1 MMQKILLIGL
11 DGVGKTALY
20 QKFFL
25 KKDTV
30 QLEKIPPTRGIAKY
44 NHDFLRTDYTIIDA
58 GGGKEFRQ
66 GYIGNTELV
75 KDLSAI
81 VFIVDVQNPSKFQ
94 ETTNFFTVWLKSIV
108 NNIQGVK
115 GYLLYNKVDPG
126 KEAQIKQGLAHLAQL
141 LVPVESLF
149 PGEMVK
155 TLTSIYSDSTN
166 QIFQR
171 MLLDLMP
178 KKMSVP
184 VEPRRIE
191 HHVATPT
198 PQVQK
203 PPTITPP
210 VVQNESFIT
219 QPAKIEERKTTI
231 PPVMTPP
238 QVKEKITPPT
248 VTPPPVT
255 PPKITEPPT
264 TGVPQVTPPA
274 VSSPLEK
281 AEADRIKEKMAERL
295 TDIIEATLDN
305 NPGFV
310 AVAVYS
316 ENVEL
321 LVGAVQQGG
330 NPQILKS
337 IEATLKKINLEE
349 YMSRLGK
356 VSVGGE
362 GHIKIDT
369 FDIFFE
375 KVSPEHLSTV
385 ICSSLEEG
393 TIDNILQLNRYLNQA
408 LSVSPEGDEQSFK
421 RADLMAELKM
431 RLHSRGKSVDH
442 VG

>member
-25 KKDTV
+25 KKDPT
-30 QLEKIPPTRGIAKY
+30 QLLKIPPTRGIAKY
-44 NHDFLRTDYTIIDA
+44 SHDFLRTDYTIIDA

-66 GYIGNTELV
+66 GYVGNTELV
-75 KDLSAI
+75 KDLSAV
-81 VFIVDVQNPSKFQ
+81 VFVVDAQNTSKFQ
-94 ETTNFFTVWLKSIV
+94 ETANFFTVWIKSIA
-108 NNIQGVK
+108 NHLKGIK
-115 GYLLYNKVDPG
+115 GYLLYNKIDPG
-126 KEAQIKQGLAHLAQL
+126 KEGQVKQGLAHIAQL
-141 LVPVESLF
+141 LAPVESLF

-155 TLTSIYSDSTN
+155 TLTSIYSDATN

-178 KKMSVP
+178 KRMSVP
-184 VEPRRIE
+184 DTLRRIDSTP
-191 HHVATPT
+191 ATTTPT
-198 PQVQK
+198 TPAVS
-203 PPTITPP
+203 PPM
-210 VVQNESFIT
+210 VEEEYIT
-219 QPAKIEERKTTI
+219 QPIKAVESKITVPTTLPP
-231 PPVMTPP
+231 PPVTL
-238 QVKEKITPPT
+238 
-248 VTPPPVT
+248 PPVT
-255 PPKITEPPT
+255 PPKLTEPT
-264 TGVPQVTPPA
+264 NTSESAITPPA
-274 VSSPLEK
+274 ISSPMEK
-281 AEADRIKEKMAERL
+281 AEADLMKTKMAERL
-295 TDIIEATLDN
+295 SDIIEATLDN

-310 AVAVYS
+310 AIAVYS

-337 IEATLKKINLEE
+337 IEATLMKINLEE

-356 VSVGGE
+356 VREGGE

-375 KVSPEHLSTV
+375 KVSPVHLSTV
-385 ICSSLEEG
+385 ICSALEED
-393 TIDNILQLNRYLNQA
+393 TIRNILQLNKYLNQA
-408 LSVSPEGDEQSFK
+408 LSISPEGGDEDSFK
-421 RADLMAELKM
+421 RVDLMAELKM

>member
-25 KKDTV
+25 KKDPA
-30 QLEKIPPTRGIAKY
+30 QLLKIQPTRGIAKY
-44 NHDFLRTDYTIIDA
+44 EHDFLRTDYTIIDA

-66 GYIGNTELV
+66 GYIGNAELIS
-75 KDLSAI
+75 DLSAI
-81 VFIVDVQNPSKFQ
+81 VFVVDVQNTQKYQ
-94 ETTNFFTVWLKSIV
+94 ETANFFNVWLKSVANSIK
-108 NNIQGVK
+108 GVQ

-126 KEAQIKQGLAHLAQL
+126 KEGQVKQGLAHIAQL
-141 LVPVESLF
+141 LGPIESMF

-178 KKMSVP
+178 KRMSVP

-191 HHVATPT
+191 STPTTPT
-198 PQVQK
+198 P
-203 PPTITPP
+203 PTVTPP
-210 VVQNESFIT
+210 VVKES
-219 QPAKIEERKTTI
+219 P
-231 PPVMTPP
+231 MTPP
-238 QVKEKITPPT
+238 VRVEKGPPIVSAQITTPPLVKEKITPP
-248 VTPPPVT
+248 PVA
-255 PPKITEPPT
+255 PPKLTDPT
-264 TGVPQVTPPA
+264 KTSDLGIAPPA
-274 VSSPLEK
+274 VGVSSPMEK
-281 AEADRIKEKMAERL
+281 AEADRIRAKTAERL
-295 TDIIEATLDN
+295 TDIIEATLNN
-305 NPGFV
+305 NPVFE
-310 AVAVYS
+310 AIAVYS

-330 NPQILKS
+330 NPQILNS
-337 IEATLKKINLEE
+337 IELTLRKINLEE

-356 VSVGGE
+356 VRVGGE

-385 ICSSLEEG
+385 ICSALEEN
-393 TIDNILQLNRYLNQA
+393 TINNILQLNRYLNQA
-408 LSVSPEGDEQSFK
+408 LSITSADADEDTFK
-421 RADLMAELKM
+421 RSDLMAELKL
-431 RLHSRGKSVDH
+431 RLQNRGKSVDH

>member
-30 QLEKIPPTRGIAKY
+30 QLEKIPPTRGVAKY
-44 NHDFLRTDYTIIDA
+44 DHDFLRTDYTIIDA

-66 GYIGNTELV
+66 GYIGNIELV

-81 VFIVDVQNPSKFQ
+81 VFVVDAQNPSKFQ
-94 ETTNFFTVWLKSIV
+94 ETVNFFTVWLKSIA
-108 NNIQGVK
+108 NHIKGVK
-115 GYLLYNKVDPG
+115 GYLLYNKIDPG
-126 KEAQIKQGLAHLAQL
+126 KEAQVKQGLAHIAQL
-141 LVPVESLF
+141 MGPVESLF

-184 VEPRRIE
+184 LEPRRIE
-191 HHVATPT
+191 QRQPSTQTP
-198 PQVQK
+198 PV
-203 PPTITPP
+203 ITPP
-210 VVQNESFIT
+210 VTQNDSYIT
-219 QPAKIEERKTTI
+219 QPAKIEERKMPV
-231 PPVMTPP
+231 PPVITPP
-238 QVKEKITPPT
+238 QVTPPKLTEPMLTSEPT
-248 VTPPPVT
+248 VTPPA
-255 PPKITEPPT
+255 I
-264 TGVPQVTPPA
+264 
-274 VSSPLEK
+274 SSPLEK
-281 AEADRIKEKMAERL
+281 AEADRIKAKMADRL
-295 TDIIEATLDN
+295 SDIIEATLDN

-310 AVAVYS
+310 AIAVYS

-337 IEATLKKINLEE
+337 IETTLKKIDLEE
-349 YMSRLGK
+349 YMNRLGK

-362 GHIKIDT
+362 GHIRIDT

-385 ICSSLEEG
+385 ICSVLEED
-393 TIDNILQLNRYLNQA
+393 TLRNIQQLNRYLNQA
-408 LSVSPEGDEQSFK
+408 LSISPEGADEQSFK
-421 RADLMAELKM
+421 RADLMTELKM

>member
-25 KKDTV
+25 KKDPV
-30 QLEKIPPTRGIAKY
+30 QLQKIQPTRGIAKY
-44 NHDFLRTDYTIIDA
+44 DHDFLRTDYTIIDA
-58 GGGKEFRQ
+58 GGGKQFRQ

-81 VFIVDVQNPSKFQ
+81 VFVVDVQNPPKYQ
-94 ETTNFFTVWLKSIV
+94 ETVNFFNVWLKSIV
-108 NNIQGVK
+108 NSIKGVK

-126 KEAQIKQGLAHLAQL
+126 KEGQVKQGLAHIAQL
-141 LVPVESLF
+141 LGPIESMF

-178 KKMSVP
+178 KRMSVP

-191 HHVATPT
+191 ATPT
-198 PQVQK
+198 T
-203 PPTITPP
+203 PTTPAVTPP
-210 VVQNESFIT
+210 VVKESHIT
-219 QPAKIEERKTTI
+219 QPARVVESTPKIS
-231 PPVMTPP
+231 PPITPP
-238 QVKEKITPPT
+238 PVKEKIAA
-248 VTPPPVT
+248 PPVT
-255 PPKITEPPT
+255 PPKLTEPIKTSET
-264 TGVPQVTPPA
+264 TITPPA
-274 VSSPLEK
+274 IDITTTMEK
-281 AEADRIKEKMAERL
+281 AEADRIREKTAERL
-295 TDIIEATLDN
+295 TDIIEATLNN
-305 NPGFV
+305 NPGFE
-310 AVAVYS
+310 AIAVYS

-330 NPQILKS
+330 NPQILNS
-337 IEATLKKINLEE
+337 IELTLRKINLEE

-356 VSVGGE
+356 VRVGGE

-385 ICSSLEEG
+385 ICSALEED
-393 TIDNILQLNRYLNQA
+393 TIKNILQLNKYLNQA
-408 LSVSPEGDEQSFK
+408 LSITSADADEDTFK
-421 RADLMAELKM
+421 RSDLMAELKL
-431 RLHSRGKSVDH
+431 RLQNRGKSVDH

>member
-25 KKDTV
+25 KKDPA
-30 QLEKIPPTRGIAKY
+30 QLLKIQPTRGIAKY
-44 NHDFLRTDYTIIDA
+44 EHDFLRTDYTIIDA

-66 GYIGNTELV
+66 GYIGNTELI

-81 VFIVDVQNPSKFQ
+81 VFVVDVQNTQKYQ
-94 ETTNFFTVWLKSIV
+94 ETTNFFNVWLKSIA
-108 NNIQGVK
+108 NSIKGVK

-126 KEAQIKQGLAHLAQL
+126 KEGQVKQGLAHIAQL
-141 LVPVESLF
+141 LGPIESMF

-178 KKMSVP
+178 KRMSVP

-191 HHVATPT
+191 STPT
-198 PQVQK
+198 PTTPAV
-203 PPTITPP
+203 IPP
-210 VVQNESFIT
+210 VVKESYIT
-219 QPAKIEERKTTI
+219 QPKRVEERISK
-231 PPVMTPP
+231 VTPP
-238 QVKEKITPPT
+238 KTPSPVKEKITIPT
-248 VTPPPVT
+248 VTPP
-255 PPKITEPPT
+255 KLTEPT
-264 TGVPQVTPPA
+264 KTSELVITPPA
-274 VSSPLEK
+274 VGVSPPMEK
-281 AEADRIKEKMAERL
+281 AEADRIREKTAERL
-295 TDIIEATLDN
+295 TDIIEATLNN
-305 NPGFV
+305 NPDFE
-310 AVAVYS
+310 AIAVYS

-330 NPQILKS
+330 NPQILNS
-337 IEATLKKINLEE
+337 IELTLRKINLEE

-356 VSVGGE
+356 VRVGGE

-385 ICSSLEEG
+385 ICSALEED
-393 TIDNILQLNRYLNQA
+393 TIKNILHLNRYLNQA
-408 LSVSPEGDEQSFK
+408 LSITSADADEDTFK
-421 RADLMAELKM
+421 RSDLMAELKL
-431 RLHSRGKSVDH
+431 RLQNRGKSVDH

>member
-25 KKDTV
+25 KKDPA
-30 QLEKIPPTRGIAKY
+30 QLKKIPPTRGIAKY
-44 NHDFLRTDYTIIDA
+44 DHDFLRSDYRIIDA
-58 GGGKEFRQ
+58 GGGKQFRQ
-66 GYIGNTELV
+66 GYVGNKELI
-75 KDLSAI
+75 KDLSAV
-81 VFIVDVQNPSKFQ
+81 VFVVDVQNPNKFQ
-94 ETTNFFTVWLKSIV
+94 ETANFFNVWLKSV
-108 NNIQGVK
+108 AKQLKGVK

-126 KEAQIKQGLAHLAQL
+126 KEGQIKQGLAHIAQL
-141 LVPVESLF
+141 LGPIESMF
-149 PGEMVK
+149 PGQIVK

-178 KKMSVP
+178 KRMSVP
-184 VEPRRIE
+184 DEPRRIDS
-191 HHVATPT
+191 TPITT
-198 PQVQK
+198 PAPTVT
-203 PPTITPP
+203 PPT
-210 VVQNESFIT
+210 VNESYIT
-219 QPAKIEERKTTI
+219 QPIKVEERKTTV
-231 PPVMTPP
+231 PPVLTPP
-238 QVKEKITPPT
+238 PVKEKIET
-248 VTPPPVT
+248 PPVT
-255 PPKITEPPT
+255 PPRLTEPVKT
-264 TGVPQVTPPA
+264 SESAVTPPA
-274 VSSPLEK
+274 ITSSMDK
-281 AEADRIKEKMAERL
+281 VEADRIKEKTAERL

-310 AVAVYS
+310 AIAVYS

-330 NPQILKS
+330 NPQILNS
-337 IEATLKKINLEE
+337 IEATLRKINLEE

-356 VSVGGE
+356 VKVGGE

-375 KVSPEHLSTV
+375 KVSPDHLSTV
-385 ICSSLEEG
+385 ICSVLEED
-393 TIDNILQLNRYLNQA
+393 TIRNVQQLNRYLNQA
-408 LSVSPEGDEQSFK
+408 LSISPDGVSEESFK

>member
-25 KKDTV
+25 KKDPV
-30 QLEKIPPTRGIAKY
+30 QLQKIQPTRGIAKY
-44 NHDFLRTDYTIIDA
+44 EHDFLRTDYTIIDA
-58 GGGKEFRQ
+58 GGGKQFRQ

-81 VFIVDVQNPSKFQ
+81 VFVVDVQNPPKYQ
-94 ETTNFFTVWLKSIV
+94 ETVNFFNVWLKSIV
-108 NNIQGVK
+108 NSIKGVK

-126 KEAQIKQGLAHLAQL
+126 KEGQVKQGLAHIAQL
-141 LVPVESLF
+141 LGPIESMF

-178 KKMSVP
+178 KRMSVP

-191 HHVATPT
+191 STPT
-198 PQVQK
+198 TPVT
-203 PPTITPP
+203 PAVIPP
-210 VVQNESFIT
+210 VVKELHLT
-219 QPAKIEERKTTI
+219 QSVRVEKSTTKVS
-231 PPVMTPP
+231 PPILPP
-238 QVKEKITPPT
+238 PVKEKIATTP
-248 VTPPPVT
+248 VPPPKLT
-255 PPKITEPPT
+255 DPT
-264 TGVPQVTPPA
+264 KTSETAIKPPA
-274 VSSPLEK
+274 IDISTTMEK
-281 AEADRIKEKMAERL
+281 AEIDRIREKTAERL
-295 TDIIEATLDN
+295 TDIIEATLNN
-305 NPGFV
+305 NPVFE
-310 AVAVYS
+310 AIAVYS

-330 NPQILKS
+330 NPQILNS
-337 IEATLKKINLEE
+337 IELTLRKINLEE

-356 VSVGGE
+356 VRVGGE

-385 ICSSLEEG
+385 ICSALEED
-393 TIDNILQLNRYLNQA
+393 TIKNILLLNRYLNQA
-408 LSVSPEGDEQSFK
+408 LSITSADADEDTFK
-421 RADLMAELKM
+421 RSDLMAELKL
-431 RLHSRGKSVDH
+431 RLQNRGKSVNH

>member
-25 KKDTV
+25 KKDPA
-30 QLEKIPPTRGIAKY
+30 QLLKIQPTRGIAKY
-44 NHDFLRTDYTIIDA
+44 EHDFLRTDYTIIDA

-66 GYIGNTELV
+66 GYIGNTELI

-81 VFIVDVQNPSKFQ
+81 VFVVDVQNTQKYQ
-94 ETTNFFTVWLKSIV
+94 ETTNFFNVWLKSIA
-108 NNIQGVK
+108 NSIKGVK

-126 KEAQIKQGLAHLAQL
+126 KEGQVKQGLAHIAQL
-141 LVPVESLF
+141 LGPIESMF

-178 KKMSVP
+178 KRMSVP

-191 HHVATPT
+191 STPT
-198 PQVQK
+198 PTTPAV
-203 PPTITPP
+203 IPP
-210 VVQNESFIT
+210 VVKESYIT
-219 QPAKIEERKTTI
+219 QPKRVEERISK
-231 PPVMTPP
+231 VTPP
-238 QVKEKITPPT
+238 KTPSPVKEKITIPT
-248 VTPPPVT
+248 VTPP
-255 PPKITEPPT
+255 KLTEPT
-264 TGVPQVTPPA
+264 KTSELVITPPA
-274 VSSPLEK
+274 VGVSPPMEK
-281 AEADRIKEKMAERL
+281 AEADRIREKTAERL
-295 TDIIEATLDN
+295 TDIIEATLNN
-305 NPGFV
+305 NPDFE
-310 AVAVYS
+310 AIAVYS

-330 NPQILKS
+330 NPQILNS
-337 IEATLKKINLEE
+337 IELTLRKINLEE

-356 VSVGGE
+356 VRVGGE

-385 ICSSLEEG
+385 ICSALEED
-393 TIDNILQLNRYLNQA
+393 TIKNILQLNRYLNQA
-408 LSVSPEGDEQSFK
+408 LSITSADADEDTFK
-421 RADLMAELKM
+421 RSDLMAELKL
-431 RLHSRGKSVDH
+431 RLQNRGKSVDH

>member
-25 KKDTV
+25 KKDPA
-30 QLEKIPPTRGIAKY
+30 QLLKIQPTRGIAKY
-44 NHDFLRTDYTIIDA
+44 EHDFLRTDYTIIDA

-66 GYIGNTELV
+66 GYIGNTELI

-81 VFIVDVQNPSKFQ
+81 VFVVDVQNTQKYQ
-94 ETTNFFTVWLKSIV
+94 ETTNFFNVWLKSIA
-108 NNIQGVK
+108 NSIKGVK

-126 KEAQIKQGLAHLAQL
+126 KEGQVKQGLAHIAQL
-141 LVPVESLF
+141 LGPIESMF

-178 KKMSVP
+178 KRMSVP

-191 HHVATPT
+191 STPT
-198 PQVQK
+198 TT
-203 PPTITPP
+203 PTTPAVIPP
-210 VVQNESFIT
+210 VVKESYIT
-219 QPAKIEERKTTI
+219 QPKRVEERISK
-231 PPVMTPP
+231 VTPP
-238 QVKEKITPPT
+238 KTPSPVKEKITIPT
-248 VTPPPVT
+248 VTPP
-255 PPKITEPPT
+255 KLTEPT
-264 TGVPQVTPPA
+264 KTSELVITPPA
-274 VSSPLEK
+274 VGVSPPMEK
-281 AEADRIKEKMAERL
+281 AEADRIREKTAERL
-295 TDIIEATLDN
+295 TDIIEATLNN
-305 NPGFV
+305 NPGFE
-310 AVAVYS
+310 AIAVYS

-330 NPQILKS
+330 NPQILNS
-337 IEATLKKINLEE
+337 IELTLRKINLEE

-356 VSVGGE
+356 VRVGGE

-385 ICSSLEEG
+385 ICSALEED
-393 TIDNILQLNRYLNQA
+393 TIKNILHLNRYLNQA
-408 LSVSPEGDEQSFK
+408 LSITSADADEDTFK
-421 RADLMAELKM
+421 RSDLMAELKL
-431 RLHSRGKSVDH
+431 RLQNRGKSVDH

>member
-25 KKDTV
+25 KKDPV
-30 QLEKIPPTRGIAKY
+30 QLQKIQPTRGIAKY
-44 NHDFLRTDYTIIDA
+44 EHDFLRTDYTIIDA
-58 GGGKEFRQ
+58 GGGKQFRQ

-81 VFIVDVQNPSKFQ
+81 VFVVDVQNPPKYQ
-94 ETTNFFTVWLKSIV
+94 ETVNFFNVWLKSIV
-108 NNIQGVK
+108 NSIKGVK

-126 KEAQIKQGLAHLAQL
+126 KEGQVKQGLAHIAQL
-141 LVPVESLF
+141 LGPIESMF

-178 KKMSVP
+178 KRMSVP

-191 HHVATPT
+191 STPT
-198 PQVQK
+198 TPVT
-203 PPTITPP
+203 PAVIPP
-210 VVQNESFIT
+210 VVKESHLT
-219 QPAKIEERKTTI
+219 QSVRVEKSTTKVS
-231 PPVMTPP
+231 PPILPP
-238 QVKEKITPPT
+238 PVKEKIATTP
-248 VTPPPVT
+248 VPPPKLT
-255 PPKITEPPT
+255 DPT
-264 TGVPQVTPPA
+264 KTSETAIKPPA
-274 VSSPLEK
+274 IDISTTMEK
-281 AEADRIKEKMAERL
+281 AEIDRIREKTAERL
-295 TDIIEATLDN
+295 TDIIEATLNN
-305 NPGFV
+305 NPVFE
-310 AVAVYS
+310 AIAVYS

-330 NPQILKS
+330 NPQILNS
-337 IEATLKKINLEE
+337 IELTLRKINLEE

-356 VSVGGE
+356 VRVGGE

-385 ICSSLEEG
+385 ICSALEED
-393 TIDNILQLNRYLNQA
+393 TIKNILLLNRYLNQA
-408 LSVSPEGDEQSFK
+408 LSITSADADEDTFK
-421 RADLMAELKM
+421 RSDLMAELKL
-431 RLHSRGKSVDH
+431 RLQNRGKSVNH

>member
-25 KKDTV
+25 KKDPA
-30 QLEKIPPTRGIAKY
+30 QLLKIQPTRGIAKY
-44 NHDFLRTDYTIIDA
+44 EHDFLRTDYTIIDA

-66 GYIGNTELV
+66 GYIGNTELI

-81 VFIVDVQNPSKFQ
+81 VFVVDVQNTQKYQ
-94 ETTNFFTVWLKSIV
+94 ETTNFFNVWLKSIA
-108 NNIQGVK
+108 NSIKGVK

-126 KEAQIKQGLAHLAQL
+126 KEGQVKQGLAHIAQL
-141 LVPVESLF
+141 LGPIESMF

-178 KKMSVP
+178 KRMSVP

-191 HHVATPT
+191 STPT
-198 PQVQK
+198 PTTPAV
-203 PPTITPP
+203 IPP
-210 VVQNESFIT
+210 VVKESYIT
-219 QPAKIEERKTTI
+219 QPKRVEERISK
-231 PPVMTPP
+231 VTPP
-238 QVKEKITPPT
+238 KTPSPVKEKITIPT
-248 VTPPPVT
+248 VTPP
-255 PPKITEPPT
+255 KLTEPT
-264 TGVPQVTPPA
+264 KTSELVITPPA
-274 VSSPLEK
+274 VGVSPPMEK
-281 AEADRIKEKMAERL
+281 AEADRIREKTAERL
-295 TDIIEATLDN
+295 TDIIEATLNN
-305 NPGFV
+305 NPGFE
-310 AVAVYS
+310 AIAVYS

-330 NPQILKS
+330 NPQILNS
-337 IEATLKKINLEE
+337 IELTLRKINLEE

-356 VSVGGE
+356 VRVGGE

-385 ICSSLEEG
+385 ICSALEED
-393 TIDNILQLNRYLNQA
+393 TIKNILQLNRYLNQA
-408 LSVSPEGDEQSFK
+408 LSITSADADEDTFK
-421 RADLMAELKM
+421 RSDLMAELKL
-431 RLHSRGKSVDH
+431 RLQNRGKSVDH

>member
-25 KKDTV
+25 KKDPV
-30 QLEKIPPTRGIAKY
+30 QLQKIQPTRGIAKY
-44 NHDFLRTDYTIIDA
+44 EHDFLRTDYTIIDA

-66 GYIGNTELV
+66 GYIGNTELI

-81 VFIVDVQNPSKFQ
+81 VFVVDVQNTPKYQ
-94 ETTNFFTVWLKSIV
+94 ETVNFFNVWLKSIA
-108 NNIQGVK
+108 NSIKGVK

-126 KEAQIKQGLAHLAQL
+126 KEGQVKQGLAHIAQL
-141 LVPVESLF
+141 LGPIESMF

-178 KKMSVP
+178 KRMSVP

-191 HHVATPT
+191 STPATPT
-198 PQVQK
+198 TPAVT
-203 PPTITPP
+203 PPVVKESPMTQPIRIEKNTTKVSPPITTQPSVAPPKLTDPTKTSETTITPP
-210 VVQNESFIT
+210 AIDIS
-219 QPAKIEERKTTI
+219 TT
-231 PPVMTPP
+231 M
-238 QVKEKITPPT
+238 
-248 VTPPPVT
+248 
-255 PPKITEPPT
+255 
-264 TGVPQVTPPA
+264 
-274 VSSPLEK
+274 EK
-281 AEADRIKEKMAERL
+281 AEADRIREKTAERL
-295 TDIIEATLDN
+295 TDIIEATLNN
-305 NPGFV
+305 NPGFE
-310 AVAVYS
+310 AIAVYS

-321 LVGAVQQGG
+321 LVGAIQQGG
-330 NPQILKS
+330 NPQILNS
-337 IEATLKKINLEE
+337 IELTLRKINLDE

-356 VSVGGE
+356 VRVGGE

-385 ICSSLEEG
+385 ICSALEED
-393 TIDNILQLNRYLNQA
+393 TIKNIQQLNRYLNQA
-408 LSVSPEGDEQSFK
+408 LSITPADGDEDTFK
-421 RADLMAELKM
+421 RSDLMAELKL
-431 RLHSRGKSVDH
+431 RLQNRGKSVDH